1 MIAQLK
7 PYAATKD
14 SGIEWL
20 GDVPAHWEVRR
31 LRNVSQLR
39 VSNVDKH
46 TKEGEAPVRLC
57 NYVDVYKNDH
67 IRSGMAFMASTA
79 KADEVDR
86 FRLCSGDVLITKDSE
101 AWNDIGVPA
110 LVQNVDADVVSGYHL
125 ALLRPD
131 TKQLE
136 GTFLFRAMQ
145 SRGVAHQFHVEAKGV
160 TRYGLSH
167 DAIKSVQL
175 PVPPLPE
182 QTAIAR
188 FLDHADH
195 RIQRYI
201 RAKNK
206 LITLLDEQK
215 QAIIHQAVTG
225 QIDVRTGHHY
235 PAYKPSSVA
244 YVSTIPKQW
253 QVRKL
258 GSVATVFNGS
268 TPSRS
273 QAAYWTGGEIP
284 WLNSGKV
291 NDEFVVE
298 PSDHVTR
305 RALEECSIFLV
316 PSGAVI
322 VGLVGQGRTRG
333 MAALLQISTTI
344 NQNLAAI
351 VPTHSLEG
359 AFLHRFLNAHYEHI
373 REMGRGG
380 NQEALNCDVVARF
393 RVTVPPLSEQRAIAC
408 YLEDALS
415 TFASALSR
423 ARKQIALCLEIRTR
437 LIADVVTGKLDAQE
451 VVAALPKVDPLADD
465 DEGHDSLYAGNAL
478 AENQPVEVAG

>member
-1 MIAQLK
+1 MIESLG
-7 PYAATKD
+7 PYPQMAP
-14 SGIEWL
+14 SGFEWL
-20 GDVPAHWEVRR
+20 GDVPDHWEMLR
-31 LRNVSQLR
+31 LKSL
-39 VSNVDKH
+39 VDQKSEQ
-46 TKEGEAPVRLC
+46 TPVQQADTL
-57 NYVDVYKNDH
+57 YVALEHVESWTG
-67 IRSGMAFMASTA
+67 RA
-79 KADEVDR
+79 KAGRAEAVHGLLKR
-86 FRLCSGDVLITKDSE
+86 FEPGDVLFGK
-101 AWNDIGVPA
+101 
-110 LVQNVDADVVSGYHL
+110 
-125 ALLRPD
+125 LRPY
-131 TKQLE
+131 L
-136 GTFLFRAMQ
+136 
-145 SRGVAHQFHVEAKGV
+145 AKV
-160 TRYGLSH
+160 TRPKLHGLCVGEFLVFRTRSRISAAFLEH
-167 DAIKSVQL
+167 VLRSKPTIEWIDSSAFGARMPRADWRFIGSMKIA
-175 PVPPLPE
+175 VPPMAE

-188 FLDHADH
+188 FLDHADR

-201 RAKNK
+201 CAKEK
-206 LITLLDEQK
+206 VIALLEEQK
-215 QAIIHQAVTG
+215 RALVHQAVTG
-225 QIDVRTGHHY
+225 QINVRTGQPY
-235 PAYKPSSVA
+235 SAYKPSSVA

-258 GSVATVFNGS
+258 GKVATVFNGS

-284 WLNSGKV
+284 WLNSSKV

-305 RALEECSIFLV
+305 RALEECSISLV

-351 VPTHSLEG
+351 VPTRSLEG

-393 RVTVPPLSEQRAIAC
+393 RVTVPPLSEQRVIAC

-423 ARKQIALCLEIRTR
+423 ARKQIALCLEFRTR
-437 LIADVVTGKLDAQE
+437 LIADVVTGKLDVQE
-451 VVAALPKVDPLADD
+451 VVATLPKVDPLADD
-465 DEGHDSLYAGNAL
+465 DEGHDSLYAGNTL
-478 AENQPVEVAG
+478 AFDQENQPVEVAG